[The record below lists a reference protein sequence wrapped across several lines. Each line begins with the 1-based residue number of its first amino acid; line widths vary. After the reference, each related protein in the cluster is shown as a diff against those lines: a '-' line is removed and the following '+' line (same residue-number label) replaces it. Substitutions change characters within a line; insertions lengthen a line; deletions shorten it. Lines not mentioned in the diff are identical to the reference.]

1 MSGVKELREQA
12 RELGV
17 TVPRGASEEDLR
29 QLVSDA
35 EAAADPVTGRA
46 APESVPAASQEAAPQ
61 KTEDHRPND
70 PLGEAPDE
78 GDGDGPTREIRRKIE
93 HVNERGDWTDPFSG
107 LVTFHGND
115 RNPQSGAIRQGD
127 TAVLT
132 VPKD

>member
-35 EAAADPVTGRA
+35 EAAAD
-46 APESVPAASQEAAPQ
+46 PAASQEAAPQ

-115 RNPQSGAIRQGD
+115 RNPQSGAIRQGG